1 MLDSRSDLW
10 AVVLTGGDGDAQPLL
25 RRTLERVARLIPP
38 SQTVAVT
45 QASHAAH
52 VAGELVGH
60 SAITVLTQPCDRG
73 SAAGVLLAAH
83 WIRSRAPGAVVAV
96 FPTNHFIVEDSVFL
110 SHVAAAGAYVR
121 EHPGWLLLLGMH
133 PTEPG
138 MEPEGWIEPG
148 EPVGWTGRGA
158 VHRVRAL
165 HDKPPA
171 ELARRLHGRALRNT
185 SVFTA
190 SVAAVVDAG
199 LACLPL
205 LHDRLTRFDLF
216 TGTRYET
223 IALQQA
229 YLFAPTADF
238 SRAVLASSDIPLAVV
253 EIPALTWWDLGTP
266 ERVARRV
273 GVEDPAE

>member
-1 MLDSRSDLW
+1 MLDSRNDLW
-10 AVVLTGGDGDAQPLL
+10 AVVLAGGEGDSQTLL
-25 RRTLERVARLIPP
+25 RHTLDRVARLIPP
-38 SQTVAVT
+38 SRTVAVT

-52 VAGELVGH
+52 VAAELAGH
-60 SAITVLTQPCDRG
+60 PAITVLAQPCDRG
-73 SAAGVLLAAH
+73 TAAGVLLAAH

-96 FPTNHFIVEDSVFL
+96 FPTKHFIAEESIFM

-121 EHPGWLLLLGMH
+121 EHPGWLLLLGVH
-133 PTEPG
+133 PSEPA
-138 MEPEGWIEPG
+138 PEHGWIEPG
-148 EPVGWTGRGA
+148 EPVGWTGHGP
-158 VHRVRAL
+158 VHRVRAF

-171 ELARRLHGRALRNT
+171 DLARRLHGRALCNT

-190 SVAAVVDAG
+190 TAGALVDAG

-205 LHDRLTRFDLF
+205 LHDRLTRFELF

-238 SRAVLASSDIPLAVV
+238 SRAVLASADIPLAVV
-253 EIPALTWWDLGTP
+253 EIPAVTWWDLGTP
-266 ERVARRV
+266 ERVARSV
-273 GVEDPAE
+273 GVGDPRE